1 MSEHINIKNVLE
13 SVIFFMEI
21 AEEMEEGKLSG
32 EEKHEYVINK
42 MKHKLGE
49 LYTSYKSEINTILE
63 SVIFLSK
70 IGRKIKVN
78 EISKNCAGCFRFL

>member
-1 MSEHINIKNVLE
+1 MNR
-13 SVIFFMEI
+13 
-21 AEEMEEGKLSG
+21 
-32 EEKHEYVINK
+32 
-42 MKHKLGE
+42 MKQKLGE
-49 LYTSYKSEINTILE
+49 LFSSYETEINTILE

>member
-1 MSEHINIKNVLE
+1 MSEHVNLKNVLE

-32 EEKHEYVINK
+32 QEKKEYVMNR
-42 MKHKLGE
+42 MKQKLGE
-49 LYTSYKSEINTILE
+49 LFPSYETEINTILE

>member
-32 EEKHEYVINK
+32 EDKKEYVMNR
-42 MKHKLGE
+42 MKQKLGE
-49 LYTSYKSEINTILE
+49 LFSSYETEINTIL
-63 SVIFLSK
+63 
-70 IGRKIKVN
+70 
-78 EISKNCAGCFRFL
+78 

>member
-32 EEKHEYVINK
+32 EDKKEYVMNR
-42 MKHKLGE
+42 MKQKLGE
-49 LYTSYKSEINTILE
+49 LFSSYETEINTILE

-70 IGRKIKVN
+70 IRRKIKVN

>member
-32 EEKHEYVINK
+32 EDKKEYVMNR
-42 MKHKLGE
+42 MKQKLGE
-49 LYTSYKSEINTILE
+49 LFSSYESEINTILE

>member
-32 EEKHEYVINK
+32 EDKKEYVMNR
-42 MKHKLGE
+42 MKQKLGE
-49 LYTSYKSEINTILE
+49 LFSSYETEINTILE

>member
-32 EEKHEYVINK
+32 EDKKEYVMNR
-42 MKHKLGE
+42 MKQKLGE
-49 LYTSYKSEINTILE
+49 LFSSYETEINTILE

-78 EISKNCAGCFRFL
+78 DISKNCAGCFRFL

>member
-32 EEKHEYVINK
+32 EDKKEYVMNK
-42 MKHKLGE
+42 MKQKLGE
-49 LYTSYKSEINTILE
+49 LFSSYESEINTILE

>member
-32 EEKHEYVINK
+32 DDKKEYVMNR
-42 MKHKLGE
+42 MKQKLGE
-49 LYTSYKSEINTILE
+49 LFSSYETEINTILE

-78 EISKNCAGCFRFL
+78 DISKNCAGCFRFL